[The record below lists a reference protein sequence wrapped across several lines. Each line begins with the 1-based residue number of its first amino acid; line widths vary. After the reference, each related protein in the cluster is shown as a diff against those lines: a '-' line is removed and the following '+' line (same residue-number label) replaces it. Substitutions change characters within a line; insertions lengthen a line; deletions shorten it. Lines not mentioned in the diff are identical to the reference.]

1 MIIIINNSEKPINKV
16 SWTNKIKKILITLCP
31 ESDTI
36 IVNEKDEMNKILSEN
51 KHLIKGVILGGSELR
66 VREKQ
71 CLHKILDN
79 ILPIIELNIPILGI
93 CFGHQIISA
102 TYQSEICSFKKI
114 VSGHKQVRFL
124 WDPLFKGI
132 DSQAY
137 MYNAHYDY
145 IKDVPIYFKCIGRDL
160 NGVIYAIKHK
170 FKKIYGLQFHPEFS
184 KYGNGLQIYKNF
196 LDMSGLQYFDLEYED
211 ITEVKHK
218 NSDKLL
224 D

>member
-79 ILPIIELNIPILGI
+79 I
-93 CFGHQIISA
+93 
-102 TYQSEICSFKKI
+102 
-114 VSGHKQVRFL
+114 
-124 WDPLFKGI
+124 PLMF
-132 DSQAY
+132 
-137 MYNAHYDY
+137 
-145 IKDVPIYFKCIGRDL
+145 
-160 NGVIYAIKHK
+160 
-170 FKKIYGLQFHPEFS
+170 
-184 KYGNGLQIYKNF
+184 
-196 LDMSGLQYFDLEYED
+196 
-211 ITEVKHK
+211 
-218 NSDKLL
+218 
-224 D
+224 